1 LEDLIHDR
9 LARLDLG
16 VEEKVFN
23 NKQPDPRKPDG
34 KTLEPMPVI
43 DFLAYFSSWAAV
55 LGMALLAAIGLF
67 SGRFSW
73 LTGRWSIDAVM
84 RVHQRLGRVVL
95 ILFMAHPIFYFL
107 GEIRM
112 SGSGL
117 GLGFLALF
125 ALIAVVVMAL
135 ARDELPMRYEAWRRS
150 HGLLAISALG
160 LGLAHAQSGGWLGKT
175 MPVVHWTLV
184 VSTTVGVMALVW
196 IYLIRPWGLLRRPF
210 RVLGLR
216 EVADRIWELRLQQV
230 HGPAFRYQA
239 GQFAWIKTHSAF
251 GLHDHPFSIA
261 SAPAV
266 SGVQQGRVELTFL
279 IKAVGDFTTALARHC
294 PAGQTVYLD
303 GPYGTFGQGLVQAPR
318 LLLVAG
324 GIGLAPLLSVLHA
337 RRNWLRSNHASLVT
351 QVIIGNRHPGQFFSD
366 QDLTQTPGLGL
377 HVHRLVSEP
386 TDVWAGL
393 IGQTDAKGLGP
404 LLPPDPTGWQVLVC
418 GPPPMMQTVQAA
430 LEAHGFKRNQ
440 IHMETFKT

>member
-1 LEDLIHDR
+1 
-9 LARLDLG
+9 
-16 VEEKVFN
+16 
-23 NKQPDPRKPDG
+23 
-34 KTLEPMPVI
+34 MPVT

-55 LGMALLAAIGLF
+55 LGMALLAAIGLL

-84 RVHQRLGRVVL
+84 RVHQRLGRLVL
-95 ILFMAHPIFYFL
+95 ILFMAHPLFYFL

-135 ARDELPMRYEAWRRS
+135 SRDELPMRYEAWRRS

-175 MPVVHWTLV
+175 IPAVYWTLV
-184 VSTTVGVMALVW
+184 VVTSVGVLALAW
-196 IYLIRPWGLLRRPF
+196 IYGVRPWALLRRPF
-210 RVLGLR
+210 QVVSLK
-216 EVADRIWELRLQQV
+216 EVADRTWELRLQQV
-230 HGPAFRYQA
+230 SGPAFRYQA
-239 GQFAWIKTHSAF
+239 GQFAWIKTQSAF

-261 SAPAV
+261 TAPVQSTAV
-266 SGVQQGRVELTFL
+266 DRPVELGFL
-279 IKAVGDFTTALARHC
+279 IKAVGDFTGSLTQQCA
-294 PAGQTVYLD
+294 PGQTVYLD
-303 GPYGTFGQGLVQAPR
+303 GPYGTFGRGLAQAPR

-337 RRNWLRSNHASLVT
+337 RRDWLQSNPASLVT

-366 QDLTQTPGLGL
+366 QDLTDAPGLGL
-377 HVHRLVSEP
+377 QVHRLVSEP
-386 TDVWAGL
+386 TDTWTGL
-393 IGQTDAKGLGP
+393 VGQTDAKGLGP
-404 LLPPDPTGWQVLVC
+404 LLPADPMGWQVLVC
-418 GPPPMMQTVQAA
+418 GPPPMMQTVQTVLLAN
-430 LEAHGFKRNQ
+430 GFERNQ